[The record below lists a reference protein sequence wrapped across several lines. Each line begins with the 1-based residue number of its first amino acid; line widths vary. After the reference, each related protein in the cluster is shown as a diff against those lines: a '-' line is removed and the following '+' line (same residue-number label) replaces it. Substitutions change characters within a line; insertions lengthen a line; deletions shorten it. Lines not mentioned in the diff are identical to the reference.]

1 MNTVH
6 VIDRDAVHEFLSS
19 LFEQDLHAM
28 RILSMSNATVG
39 AIRAASLAVHAIG
52 AGLAD
57 AEGLNS
63 KHAIKQ
69 VDRLLSNSGID
80 VWALFGSWVPF
91 VVAERKEIVVAL
103 DWTDFDK
110 DGQTTIAIYL
120 LTKHGRAT
128 PLIWKT
134 VLKSELADARN
145 DHEDAVLGR
154 LREVLPP
161 DVRVTVLADRGFAD
175 QKLYRHMEDLGFDFV
190 IRFRGV
196 VHVTSATGETKPA
209 ADWVLPHGRARHLPG
224 ALVTADS
231 CPVAAVV
238 CVRAKNMKDSWCLAT
253 SLSAASAREV
263 INLYARRFTIEEGFR
278 DAKDP
283 RFGLGLAATRIGSP
297 ARRDRLLLIS
307 ALATALLTL
316 LGAAGES
323 LGMDRML
330 KANTVKTR
338 THSLFRQGLHY
349 YSATPMMKPERL
361 APLVEKFAQ
370 LLAAQRV
377 FCDVFGLI

>member
-175 QKLYRHMEDLGFDFV
+175 QKLYRH
-190 IRFRGV
+190 
-196 VHVTSATGETKPA
+196 
-209 ADWVLPHGRARHLPG
+209 
-224 ALVTADS
+224 
-231 CPVAAVV
+231 
-238 CVRAKNMKDSWCLAT
+238 
-253 SLSAASAREV
+253 
-263 INLYARRFTIEEGFR
+263 
-278 DAKDP
+278 
-283 RFGLGLAATRIGSP
+283 
-297 ARRDRLLLIS
+297 
-307 ALATALLTL
+307 
-316 LGAAGES
+316 
-323 LGMDRML
+323 
-330 KANTVKTR
+330 
-338 THSLFRQGLHY
+338 
-349 YSATPMMKPERL
+349 
-361 APLVEKFAQ
+361 
-370 LLAAQRV
+370 
-377 FCDVFGLI
+377 